1 MAAHGRRSVFYD
13 ARAFGGAGEAVQK
26 LAALYSGGKDS
37 THSIYLA
44 LQRGFEVST
53 LVVARPKRSDSH
65 MFHTPNLDVTRLA
78 AQAMG
83 LPIHELPVSG
93 EPELEVEE
101 LEAGLRRLVDAGRI
115 DGLLAGAIASDYQWA
130 RLNEIGHRLGLPCLT
145 PLWRVDPERVLRDEL
160 ASGLKFMIVAAQ
172 SEGLNAKWLGHTFD
186 EPFLERL
193 VAQARE
199 FRFNVAGEG
208 GEYET
213 LVTDGPLFSRRI
225 RVEAY
230 HVVEGES
237 SSYFVVDEAVL
248 ADHGGPV

>member
-1 MAAHGRRSVFYD
+1 MAARAARSVFYS
-13 ARAFGGAGEAVQK
+13 ARASGCAGRRMQK

-44 LQRGFEVST
+44 LQRGLGVST
-53 LVVARPKRSDSH
+53 LVVARPKRADSH

-78 AQAMG
+78 AEAMG
-83 LPIHELPVSG
+83 LPILEVPVSG
-93 EPELEVEE
+93 EPEREVDE
-101 LEAGLRRLVDAGRI
+101 LEAGLRPLVEAGRI
-115 DGLLAGAIASDYQWA
+115 DGLLAGAIASDYQWT
-130 RLNEIGHRLGLPCLT
+130 RLNEVGHRLGVPCCT
-145 PLWRVDPERVLRDEL
+145 PLWRVGPERVLRDEL

-172 SEGLNAKWLGHTFD
+172 SEGLDEKWLGHTFD
-186 EPFLERL
+186 EPLIERL
-193 VAQARE
+193 VAQARK
-199 FRFNVAGEG
+199 FRFNPAGEG

-230 HVVEGES
+230 HVVEGET

-248 ADHGGPV
+248 ASRGGAV